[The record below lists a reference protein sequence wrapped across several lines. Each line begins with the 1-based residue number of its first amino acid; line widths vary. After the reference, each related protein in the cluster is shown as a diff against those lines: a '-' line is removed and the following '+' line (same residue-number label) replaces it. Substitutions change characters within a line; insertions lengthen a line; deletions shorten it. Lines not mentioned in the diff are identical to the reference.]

1 MGSVDTLLDTMN
13 VCKFEVRWEITSTKV
28 KITECLL

>member
-1 MGSVDTLLDTMN
+1 MGSVDTLLDTMK
-13 VCKFEVRWEITSTKV
+13 VCKFEARWEITSTKV